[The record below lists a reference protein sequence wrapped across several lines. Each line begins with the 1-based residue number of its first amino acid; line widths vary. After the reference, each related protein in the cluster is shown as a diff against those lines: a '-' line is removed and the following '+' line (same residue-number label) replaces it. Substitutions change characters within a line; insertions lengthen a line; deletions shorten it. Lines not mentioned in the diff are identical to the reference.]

1 MRKGEFVKSLA
12 KDLGWSISRTDEVLG
27 EFFNLVSE
35 ILIKEGK
42 LSLSKFGIFTV
53 KHKASRKGRNPKTGD
68 ELILPPK
75 DYPYFR
81 ASKSIVDAI
90 NKK

>member
-1 MRKGEFVKSLA
+1 MRKEEFVKSLA
-12 KDLGWSISRTDEVLG
+12 KDLGWSISKTDKVLE

-35 ILIKEGK
+35 VLVKEGK
-42 LSLSKFGIFTV
+42 LNLYKFGIFTV

-75 DYPYFR
+75 DYPYFK
-81 ASKSIVDAI
+81 ASKSIVEAI
-90 NKK
+90 NKR